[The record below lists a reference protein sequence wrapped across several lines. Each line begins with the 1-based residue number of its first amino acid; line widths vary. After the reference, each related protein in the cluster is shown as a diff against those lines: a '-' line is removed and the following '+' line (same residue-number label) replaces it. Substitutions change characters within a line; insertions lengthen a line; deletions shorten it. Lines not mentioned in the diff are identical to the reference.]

1 MGSPA
6 QPFIDMKNKLAEWA
20 NKAEEWDKPI
30 GKKQDSTGWT
40 PEPNEEQK
48 KAIEDRNAETKPLSQ
63 RKLGGKN
70 RPAIKKPA
78 ATNQTQRKQP

>member
-48 KAIEDRNAETKPLSQ
+48 RQIDSQ
-63 RKLGGKN
+63 YGRKKLTADGPKLGQ
-70 RPAIKKPA
+70 KKKA
-78 ATNQTQRKQP
+78 AKKTAKQTARKRN